1 MTVFQNFRQGGAA
14 AGMGSDY
21 SGSGSFRLV
30 QGAFYHLMGHGIG
43 KEHKQIRTSQL
54 FFQIRRHLGKYF
66 CFTIIFFANLFKVTV
81 SNNNMIIYIIRYMAY
96 LYILVLST
104 MHRYVIYIIDIII
117 P

>member
-43 KEHKQIRTSQL
+43 KQHDQIRTSYL
-54 FFQIRRHLGKYF
+54 FAQGSRHLCKHF
-66 CFTIIFFANLFKVTV
+66 CFTVKLLTDFF
-81 SNNNMIIYIIRYMAY
+81 
-96 LYILVLST
+96 VLADHPVMTSDDNDT
-104 MHRYVIYIIDIII
+104 HMKPPVEK
-117 P
+117 

>member
-54 FFQIRRHLGKYF
+54 FFQIRRHLGMVFQSYH
-66 CFTIIFFANLFKVTV
+66 LFPHMTVMENVTAALINV
-81 SNNNMIIYIIRYMAY
+81 HKMPQTSG
-96 LYILVLST
+96 
-104 MHRYVIYIIDIII
+104 
-117 P
+117 